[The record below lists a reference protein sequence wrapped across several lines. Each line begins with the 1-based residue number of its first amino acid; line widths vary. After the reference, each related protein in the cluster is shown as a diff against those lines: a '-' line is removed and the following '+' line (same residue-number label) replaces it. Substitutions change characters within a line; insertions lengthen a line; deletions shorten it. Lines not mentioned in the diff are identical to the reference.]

1 MKNEE
6 SNLVS
11 ILEMKQTNFEIA
23 KVIEKTFDLFPLIK
37 K

>member
-23 KVIEKTFDLFPLIK
+23 KVIEKMFDLFSLINK
-37 K
+37 